1 MKLSIFSFLVVL
13 FASSMPL
20 FIMSSASAADYTLDI
35 FGNADMDDTIDE
47 HDVEYVRGIIDGT
60 NEETELAD
68 ANRDG
73 QIDERDIAQIE
84 SIMRGEEDDL
94 TIIDESGKIVTIK
107 EPVERVVICHAM
119 FAEVLRSLRA
129 EDRIVGIPSYMA
141 DYVVFYPDLSK
152 LPPIGGASTPDSEAI
167 VSLNPD
173 LVVVYGAWADYL
185 ENDLKDVAPVVR
197 LTYRPFSTTEKDITT
212 LGYIV
217 GKENEAEELIQFFE
231 QPLFTIQENVATL
244 PDDEKPRVY
253 SEYTDYRTHANGSGL
268 HDVLIMAGGI
278 NIASDITTDP
288 SGVPFIDPEW
298 VITQNPDIIVRRA
311 LKSDASCGYDEDDP
325 TQMMELREMILNRSE
340 MVNVTAIK
348 NGDVYCYSTDILTGS
363 NYWIGI
369 VYMAKLLHP
378 DLFEDLNPQAI
389 HQEYLARFQ
398 RLNYDLDEH
407 GIFFYPPLE
416 VS

>member
-1 MKLSIFSFLVVL
+1 MKSSIVSFLAML
-13 FASSMPL
+13 IASSTLLAVTPA
-20 FIMSSASAADYTLDI
+20 IASDYTLEV
-35 FGNADMDDTIDE
+35 FGNANMDETIDE
-47 HDVEYVRGIIDGT
+47 DDVAYVEGIIDGT
-60 NEETELAD
+60 NEDTELAD
-68 ANRDG
+68 ANYDG
-73 QIDERDIAQIE
+73 QVDERDIAQIE
-84 SIMRGEEDDL
+84 LIMRGEEDDL
-94 TIIDESGKIVTIK
+94 TIIDESGKIITIK

-119 FAEVLRSLRA
+119 FAEVLRSLRT

-141 DYVVFYPDLSK
+141 DYVVFYPELSK
-152 LPPIGGASTPDSEAI
+152 LPTIGGASTPDSEAI

-173 LVVVYGAWADYL
+173 LVIVYGTWADNL

-231 QPLFTIQENVATL
+231 QPLSTVQENVATL
-244 PDDEKPRVY
+244 SDDEKPRVY
-253 SEYTDYRTHANGSGL
+253 SEYTDYRTHAKGSGL

-278 NIASDITTDP
+278 NIASDITTDA
-288 SGVPFIDPEW
+288 SSVPFIDPEW
-298 VITQNPDIIVRRA
+298 VIAQNPDIIVRRA

-325 TQMMELREMILNRSE
+325 TQMKALRDNILNRSE
-340 MVNVTAIK
+340 TANVTAIK

-369 VYMAKLLHP
+369 LYMAKLLHP
-378 DLFEDLNPQAI
+378 DLFEDLDPQAI
-389 HQEYLARFQ
+389 HQEYLTRFQ
-398 RLNYDLDEH
+398 RLDYDLDEH

-416 VS
+416 MS